1 MAFVAAMNAPEL
13 QKIGVNGATVL
24 TESGVGDARV
34 TLFTMLTR
42 GLDKDYIEKAVD
54 AVIATGSQCALRDLF
69 VMAFQTR
76 DVRGGKGER
85 ELFYEFMRVLARKR
99 PTVAEQMVPLI
110 PTYGCWRD
118 MWVLAERVPTLRG
131 VIFAHVLETFNTD
144 CAAFDAGK
152 YTEMSLLAKW
162 LPREGSKKV
171 SSFFFLTLV
180 RVLCGD
186 VARVPTYRKRVAA
199 LNKAL
204 KTVEINMCGGSW
216 ADIKPDAVPGR
227 CLKLH
232 TKAFLNEKVH
242 GGPYEEL
249 RYPDNDD
256 RNACRTHFKDFADG
270 LKNGTRKA
278 KGADT
283 VMPHE
288 LVQKLQSHGIS
299 DHECEIA
306 QGQWNSIRDAAL
318 AAGGL
323 GRVVPMC
330 DFSGSMDGTPMD
342 VSLALGILASEVA
355 HPVFRNHI
363 LTFDAKPTW
372 HAFNPTH
379 SLREKIRSTRGVS
392 QGLNTNFYAAC
403 KLILKKMVEQKVP
416 VGAEPEDLLVFT
428 DMGWDKAA
436 KTNTW
441 GTQVAQIRQE
451 FADAGG
457 WKAPRIVIWNL
468 RAAYKDF
475 HASANE
481 DGVVMLSG
489 WSPAL
494 FKTIQAGPVAVRTPY
509 EGLRAVLDD
518 ERYDAVRTAFAKLV
532 AQDRSPAPE

>member
-1 MAFVAAMNAPEL
+1 MAFVAAMNAPAL

-24 TESGVGDARV
+24 TEDGVGDARV

-42 GLDKDYIEKAVD
+42 GLGAEYIEKAVD
-54 AVIATGSQCALRDLF
+54 DVIASGSQCALRDLF

-85 ELFYEFMRVLARKR
+85 ELFYKFMTVLANRR
-99 PTVAEQMVPLI
+99 SAVAEQMVALI
-110 PTYGCWRD
+110 PIYGCWRD
-118 MWVLAERVPTLRG
+118 MWTLAERVPALRG
-131 VIFAHVLETFNTD
+131 AVFVHVLETFNAD

-152 YTEMSLLAKW
+152 YTKMSLLAKW

-171 SSFFFLTLV
+171 SHALFLALV
-180 RVLCGD
+180 RLLCGD
-186 VARVPTYRKRVAA
+186 SERVPTYRKRVAA
-199 LNKAL
+199 LNRAL

-227 CLKLH
+227 NLKLH

-256 RNACRTHFKDFADG
+256 RNACRAHFKEFIDG

-288 LVQKLQSHGIS
+288 LVQKLKSYRTS
-299 DHECEIA
+299 NDECEIV

-318 AAGGL
+318 AQGGL

-330 DFSGSMDGTPMD
+330 DFSGSMSGTPMD
-342 VSLALGILASEVA
+342 VSLALGILVSEVA
-355 HPVFRNHI
+355 HPSFRNHI
-363 LTFDAKPTW
+363 LTFDAKPSW
-372 HAFNPTH
+372 HAFNPAH
-379 SLREKIRSTRGVS
+379 SLVEKIRSTRGLS

-416 VGAEPEDLLVFT
+416 VGEEPEDLLVFT
-428 DMGWDKAA
+428 DMGWDAAA
-436 KTNTW
+436 KTNAWT
-441 GTQVAQIRQE
+441 TQVAQIRQE

-457 WKAPRIVIWNL
+457 WKPPRIVIWNL

-475 HASANE
+475 HAAASE
-481 DGVVMLSG
+481 EGVVMLSG

-494 FKTIQAGPVAVRTPY
+494 FKAIQGGPVAVKTPL

-518 ERYDAVRTAFAKLV
+518 ERYDPVRAAFAKLA
-532 AQDRSPAPE
+532 AQDASPF

>member
-1 MAFVAAMNAPEL
+1 MAFVAAMNASDL
-13 QKIGVNGATVL
+13 QKIGVNGANVL
-24 TESGVGDARV
+24 TEDGVGDARV

-42 GLDKDYIEKAVD
+42 GLSRDYVERAVD
-54 AVIATGSQCALRDLF
+54 SVIASGSENAVRDLF

-85 ELFYEFMRVLARKR
+85 ELFYDLIGVLAHKR
-99 PTVAEQMVPLI
+99 LAVVEQMVPLI

-118 MWVLAERVPTLRG
+118 MWILGERVPTLRSA
-131 VIFAHVLETFNTD
+131 IFAHVLRTFKAD
-144 CAAFDAGK
+144 CAAYDAGK
-152 YTEMSLLAKW
+152 YSEMSLLAKW
-162 LPREGSKKV
+162 LPREGCKKV
-171 SSFFFLTLV
+171 SRPFFQALV
-180 RVLCGD
+180 QLLCD
-186 VARVPTYRKRVAA
+186 DAARVPTYRKRVAV

-232 TKAFLNEKVH
+232 TKAFLNEKLH
-242 GGPYEEL
+242 GCEGEL

-288 LVQKLQSHGIS
+288 IVMKLDKYGVSGDEVTIL
-299 DHECEIA
+299 E
-306 QGQWNSIRDAAL
+306 GQWASIREAAL

-330 DFSGSMDGTPMD
+330 DFSGSMSGTPLE
-342 VSLALGILASEVA
+342 VSRALGILVSTVA
-355 HPVFRNHI
+355 HPAFRNHI

-372 HAFNPTH
+372 HAFNPAH
-379 SLREKIRSTRGVS
+379 GLRDKLRSMRGIS

-403 KLILKKMVEQKVP
+403 QLILKKMVEQKVP
-416 VGAEPEDLLVFT
+416 VGQEPEDLLVFT
-428 DMGWDKAA
+428 DMGWDAAA
-436 KTNTW
+436 KTNAW
-441 GTQVAQIRQE
+441 STQVAQIRQE

-494 FKTIQAGPVAVRTPY
+494 FKAIQGGPVAVRTPL

-518 ERYDAVRTAFAKLV
+518 ERYDAVRAAFAKLI
-532 AQDRSPAPE
+532 AQQESPY

>member
-13 QKIGVNGATVL
+13 QKIGVNGSTVL
-24 TESGVGDARV
+24 TEDGVGDARV

-42 GLDKDYIEKAVD
+42 GLGAEYIEKAVD
-54 AVIATGSQCALRDLF
+54 AVIATGSESALRDLF

-99 PTVAEQMVPLI
+99 LAVVEQMVPLI
-110 PTYGCWRD
+110 SKYGCWRD
-118 MWVLAERVPTLRG
+118 MWVLAERVPALSG
-131 VIFAHVLETFNTD
+131 AIFEHILETFNGD

-171 SSFFFLTLV
+171 SRAFFLTLV
-180 RVLCGD
+180 RLLCGD
-186 VARVPTYRKRVAA
+186 EARVPTYRKRVSA

-216 ADIKPDAVPGR
+216 ADIKPDNVPGR

-232 TKAFLNEKVH
+232 TKAFLNEKQH
-242 GGPYEEL
+242 GHEGEL

-256 RNACRTHFKDFADG
+256 RNVCRTHFKDFADG

-288 LVQKLQSHGIS
+288 LVQKLQSHCVS
-299 DHECEIA
+299 DDECQIA

-318 AAGGL
+318 AQGGL

-330 DFSGSMDGTPMD
+330 DFSGSMGGTPMD
-342 VSLALGILASEVA
+342 VSLALGILVSEVA
-355 HPVFRNHI
+355 HPSFRNHI
-363 LTFDAKPTW
+363 LTFDARPSW
-372 HAFNPTH
+372 HAFHPAH
-379 SLREKIRSTRGVS
+379 SLREKIRSTRGLS
-392 QGLNTNFYAAC
+392 QGLSTNFYAAC

-428 DMGWDKAA
+428 DMGWDAAA
-436 KTNTW
+436 KTNAW

-457 WKAPRIVIWNL
+457 WKPPRIVIWNL

-475 HASANE
+475 HASASE

-494 FKTIQAGPVAVRTPY
+494 FKAIQSGPVAVRTPL
-509 EGLRAVLDD
+509 EGIRAVLDD
-518 ERYDAVRTAFAKLV
+518 ERYDDVRTLFAKLV
-532 AQDRSPAPE
+532 AQNRSPVQE

>member
-1 MAFVAAMNAPEL
+1 MAFVAAMNASDL
-13 QKIGVNGATVL
+13 QKIGVNGAHVL
-24 TESGVGDARV
+24 TEDGVGDARV

-42 GLDKDYIEKAVD
+42 GLDKDSIEKAVD
-54 AVIATGSQCALRDLF
+54 TVIATGSENALRDLF

-85 ELFYEFMRVLARKR
+85 ELFYNFLGVLARRR
-99 PTVAEQMVPLI
+99 PAVVEQMVPLI

-118 MWVLAERVPTLRG
+118 MWVLAERVPTLRAA
-131 VIFAHVLETFNTD
+131 IFVHVLETFKAD
-144 CAAFDAGK
+144 SAAFDAGK
-152 YTEMSLLAKW
+152 FDKMSLLAKW

-186 VARVPTYRKRVAA
+186 VARVPTYRKCVSA

-216 ADIKPDAVPGR
+216 AAIKPDTVPGR

-232 TKAFLNEKVH
+232 TKAFLNEKLH
-242 GGPYEEL
+242 GYEGSHEGL

-288 LVQKLQSHGIS
+288 IVMKLKSGVSS
-299 DHECEIA
+299 DEMTILE
-306 QGQWNSIRDAAL
+306 GQWASIRDAVL
-318 AAGGL
+318 AVGGL

-330 DFSGSMDGTPMD
+330 DFSGSMDGTPLE
-342 VSLALGILASEVA
+342 VSRALGILVSEVA
-355 HPVFRNHI
+355 HPAFRNHI

-372 HAFNPTH
+372 HAFNPAH
-379 SLREKIRSTRGVS
+379 GLRDKLRSMRGIS

-403 KLILKKMVEQKVP
+403 QLILKKMVEQKVP

-428 DMGWDKAA
+428 DMGWDAAA
-436 KTNTW
+436 KTSAW
-441 GTQVAQIRQE
+441 STQVAQIRQN

-494 FKTIQAGPVAVRTPY
+494 FKTIQGGPVAVRTPL

-518 ERYDAVRTAFAKLV
+518 ERYDAVRAAYAKLA
-532 AQDRSPAPE
+532 AQNDSPH